1 MMSREEISKL
11 IQDELFL
18 SYCFQKDATAVSYWE
33 EKLKTE
39 PENRAEI
46 LELKKLIVLMAFET
60 GQQSL
65 DAQKDTLQKR
75 IAKSAKIQKRSMKI
89 WYWSAAAAVLLII
102 SGSLGYLAYQQNVT
116 ADTKNRLSKVKPGGN
131 SAILRLAN
139 GQEIALNKLQNG
151 TVLKQQNL
159 SITKAKDGTI
169 LYKIDAEQNNE
180 SEQQEFN
187 TIITPNGGTYKVNLP
202 DGTNIW
208 LNAKSELKYP
218 LHFGKTDRKVE
229 LVGEAYFEVM
239 TMKNKPFFVLSRQQ
253 TIEVLGTHFNVNAY
267 ADETLVKTALLQ
279 GMVKVSASNQPGT
292 NKILHPGQMAVWNP
306 HHAAFSVQET
316 DTELAVA
323 WKNGL
328 FQFKDADLTTILRCF
343 SRWYNI
349 DIVANGKISDRTFSG
364 KLYRN
369 VNAYQA
375 LQVLKLLGLDY
386 SLEKTQP
393 QQPLKIIIKP

>member
-1 MMSREEISKL
+1 MMSPKEISKL

-18 SYCFQKDATAVSYWE
+18 SYCFQKDPEAIKFWE
-33 EKLKTE
+33 EKLKTD
-39 PENRAEI
+39 PENQAEI
-46 LELKKLIVLMAFET
+46 LELKNLVVLMAFET
-60 GQQSL
+60 GRHSL
-65 DAQKDTLQKR
+65 DEQRNALQKR
-75 IAKSAKIQKRSMKI
+75 IAKSANIQNRSVKF
-89 WYWSAAAAVLLII
+89 WYWSAAAAILFII
-102 SGSLGYLAYQQNVT
+102 SGGLGYLAYQRNLAAEMKT
-116 ADTKNRLSKVKPGGN
+116 RLSAVKPGGN
-131 SAILRLAN
+131 TAILRLAD
-139 GQEIALNKLQNG
+139 GREIALNKLQNG

-169 LYKIDAEQNNE
+169 LYKTDPEQN
-180 SEQQEFN
+180 SKSAQQEFN

-202 DGTNIW
+202 DGTNVW

-218 LHFGKTDRKVE
+218 IHFDKTARKVE

-239 TMKNKPFFVLSRQQ
+239 PMRNKPFLVQSRQQ

-267 ADETLVKTALLQ
+267 TDEPFVKTALLQ

-306 HHAAFSVQET
+306 HHADLSVQET

-328 FQFKDADLTTILRCF
+328 FQFKDADLITVLRCF

-349 DIVANGKISDRTFSG
+349 DIVASGKISDRTFSG

-375 LQVLKLLGLDY
+375 LQVLKLLGIDY
-386 SLEKTQP
+386 SLEKNQP
-393 QQPLKIIIKP
+393 QHALKIIIKP